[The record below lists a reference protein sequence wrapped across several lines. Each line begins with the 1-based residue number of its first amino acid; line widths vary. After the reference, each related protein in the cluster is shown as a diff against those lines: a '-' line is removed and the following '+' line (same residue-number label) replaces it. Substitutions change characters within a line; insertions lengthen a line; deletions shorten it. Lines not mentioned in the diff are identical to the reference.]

1 MSDQREIAFTRVKLP
16 YGWLG
21 NMAPYPI
28 MTEDGLRWPT
38 SEALFQASRF
48 AKNNPI
54 REHIRLNR
62 SPMTA
67 KMIAKA
73 AADQRVVTPC
83 SVEDIALMRWVLKL
97 KVEQHPELVPQ
108 IDDLKGALI
117 VEDVTARPHGS
128 GLFWGAA
135 READGSWR
143 GENTL
148 GKLWMEICR

>member
-1 MSDQREIAFTRVKLP
+1 MTARREITFTKVRLP

-28 MTEDGLRWPT
+28 VTEDGLRWLT

-48 AKNNPI
+48 ARLNSI

-73 AADQRVVTPC
+73 AADQRVVVPC
-83 SVEDIALMRWVLKL
+83 SAEDIALMRWVLKL
-97 KVEQHPELVPQ
+97 KVKQHPELAPQ
-108 IDDLKGALI
+108 IAGLKGALI
-117 VEDVTARPHGS
+117 VEDVTARPYGS

-135 READGSWR
+135 RDPDGSWR

-148 GKLWMEICR
+148 GKLWMEICG

>member
-1 MSDQREIAFTRVKLP
+1 MTDRREIAFTRVRLP

-28 MTEDGLRWPT
+28 VTEDGLRWLT

-48 AKNNPI
+48 ARLNPI

-73 AADQRVVTPC
+73 AADQRVVVPC
-83 SVEDIALMRWVLKL
+83 SAEDIALMRWVLKL
-97 KVEQHPELVPQ
+97 KVKQHPELAPQ
-108 IDDLKGALI
+108 IADLKGVLI

-135 READGSWR
+135 RESDGSWR

-148 GKLWMEICR
+148 GKLWMEICG